1 MVELLWVLSCL
12 HIGCAEPPHLT
23 QTCAPTTRLVC
34 HHGFISPFNNNLKGC
49 AITTVAAFNAPC
61 MWWQWHS

>member
-1 MVELLWVLSCL
+1 MVLLCF
-12 HIGCAEPPHLT
+12 HIGCAEPPRLT
-23 QTCAPTTRLVC
+23 HSTKRVHRPLAC

-49 AITTVAAFNAPC
+49 VITTVAAFNAPC